1 MQDLLLQMKK
11 GRSLQ
16 KLLGTELTAFLVMN
30 KLPEKYTFVYSQ
42 NHLGLTHGLFPKEH
56 VWIYPSQHDAYEM
69 FILSILHS
77 RPVKSDLH
85 TVVI

>member
-11 GRSLQ
+11 GRSLV

-30 KLPEKYTFVYSQ
+30 KLPEKYTSAYSQ
-42 NHLGLTHGLFPKEH
+42 NHLGLTYGLFPKEQM
-56 VWIYPSQHDAYEM
+56 WTYLSQHDACEV

-85 TVVI
+85 TIVV

>member
-1 MQDLLLQMKK
+1 MSLPTTQRSLILIINLFFIMQDLLLQMKK

-56 VWIYPSQHDAYEM
+56 V
-69 FILSILHS
+69 
-77 RPVKSDLH
+77 
-85 TVVI
+85 